1 MTNPLAGDELRAW
14 LEKEAIAVFEKEAAR
29 AERYK
34 NIEDNK
40 KVLVIPHMSRSLVES
55 DFYRYAPQGHHV
67 AGWAGG
73 IVKVVQSVSP
83 VTREPRGQYFIFFD
97 SASAARAYLNTL
109 TGATQQLQTNSPPP
123 LETCTPPKLL
133 TDVELAGFMGGTAA
147 KEPGGGVILP
157 AGTPPPRVQPLADSS
172 IIPYAL
178 GAYITGRFQPKGFPV
193 LVRLAGSKITVD
205 AMTAAV
211 EADGAARNL
220 PWRLIE
226 PRPSVKHWPRQVQSL
241 RAGSGKIALGVYEQY
256 AEEDREGRTPQPMGY
271 GYTRFV
277 LTFADAAE
285 ARRFARTWNR
295 REMVDDR
302 TTRTMLVHTAALW

>member
-1 MTNPLAGDELRAW
+1 MAAFEL
-14 LEKEAIAVFEKEAAR
+14 ESAR
-29 AERYK
+29 AERYHDVK
-34 NIEDNK
+34 DDK
-40 KVLVIPHMSRSLVES
+40 KILVMPHMSRSLAES
-55 DFYRYAPQGHHV
+55 DFYRYAPQGRHV

-97 SASAARAYLNTL
+97 SASAAKAYLNTL
-109 TGATQQLQTNSPPP
+109 DGSMHQTQTGSPPP
-123 LETCTPPKLL
+123 LETPSPPKLL
-133 TDVELAGFMGGTAA
+133 SDVELASFMGSGAPTKQSSSSPPPPEA
-147 KEPGGGVILP
+147 P
-157 AGTPPPRVQPLADSS
+157 PPPRVRPLADSS

-220 PWRLIE
+220 PWRLVE
-226 PRPSVKHWPRQVQSL
+226 SRPSVAHWPRQVQSL
-241 RAGSGKIALGVYEQY
+241 RAGSGKISLGVYELY
-256 AEEDREGRTPQPMGY
+256 DEEDRYDKTPQSVGY

-277 LTFADAAE
+277 ITFADAAE
-285 ARRFARTWNR
+285 ARRFARTWSR

-302 TTRTMLVHTAALW
+302 TARTMLVNTTALWA